1 MRRDGPVPPWVI
13 MVAMQNAE
21 EPNDGQG
28 HEDGRRAIYLL
39 PNLFTTAAMF
49 AGFYGI
55 VAALNDRFAA
65 AAVAIIIAGVLDGL
79 DGRIARMTN
88 TQSDFGKEYDS
99 LSDLVSFGLAPSLI
113 MYQWS
118 LSSLADSGWFWS
130 KFGWLTAFFYTVAAA
145 MRLARFNT
153 QSGVVDRR
161 YFVGLSSPAAAG
173 LMVTL
178 VWIGDSLGFTGEEL
192 VVVATLVTI
201 AAGALMVSRVNY
213 YSFKDLNL
221 AKRVS
226 FPVLLMVPLLFI
238 LISFNPPKVL
248 FAMALLYAVSGPVI
262 EVWRLVRR
270 RRGPKGD

>member
-1 MRRDGPVPPWVI
+1 MGAPDE
-13 MVAMQNAE
+13 NTE
-21 EPNDGQG
+21 G

-49 AGFYGI
+49 AGFYAI
-55 VAALNDRFAA
+55 IAALNGRFPAA
-65 AAVAIIIAGVLDGL
+65 AIAIIIAGVLDGL

-118 LSSLADSGWFWS
+118 LSSLAGSGWFWS

-153 QSGVVDRR
+153 QSGIVDRR

-173 LMVTL
+173 LMVTV
-178 VWIGDSLGFTGEEL
+178 VWVSESLGFTGEEL
-192 VVVATLVTI
+192 VVVAMLVTI

-226 FPVLLMVPLLFI
+226 FPVLLLVPLLFI

-248 FAMALLYAVSGPVI
+248 FGMALAYAISGPAI
-262 EVWRLVRR
+262 ELWRLVRR
-270 RRGPKGD
+270 RRSAHDD